1 MTRNKLLLVA
11 RNDKFCISN
20 RERKSEMK
28 TSFLFAGCI
37 LIATQS
43 YALKNDPSYRD
54 ARRNGAMAKIELRI
68 VNDDGVPV
76 PYANVNVFMGMNF
89 RPKGYY
95 LKGMTDAN
103 GIYVAE
109 GKTCG
114 DEIVV
119 EVAKRGHYSSVKKLC
134 FAKMGAEH
142 DVRNGKWLPFNE
154 VENITL
160 RRIAKPIKLIA
171 FDRLIDVA
179 QTNAWLGFDMEKMDF
194 VKPIGNGSAV
204 DFEIKVE
211 WDGLPAWESKSC
223 SAEIRFLGDGTGG
236 CYTKNVPESAF
247 PYTYSAQP
255 DAVYAER
262 IVRIVD
268 RNGDPH
274 TTKIQFAT
282 DSALVTR
289 TRCMIDEYRK
299 IKVSNY
305 GCIRRFEIGPSRRG
319 VALLRLTYV
328 FNPTPN
334 DINLESK

>member
-1 MTRNKLLLVA
+1 MKRLVVVALLAVVVTSAFAL
-11 RNDKFCISN
+11 
-20 RERKSEMK
+20 RK
-28 TSFLFAGCI
+28 
-37 LIATQS
+37 
-43 YALKNDPSYRD
+43 DPAYLD
-54 ARRNGAMAKIELRI
+54 ARRYGAMARMQIHI
-68 VNDDGVPV
+68 VDDLGRNVPD
-76 PYANVNVFMGMNF
+76 AEVNVFMGMNF

-142 DVRNGKWLPFNE
+142 DVRNGKWLPFDE

-289 TRCMIDEYRK
+289 TRCMIDEYSK

-334 DINLESK
+334 DTNLESK

>member
-1 MTRNKLLLVA
+1 MKRQTLKSPIVVLAVLLA
-11 RNDKFCISN
+11 SM
-20 RERKSEMK
+20 SAM
-28 TSFLFAGCI
+28 
-37 LIATQS
+37 
-43 YALKNDPSYRD
+43 ALKKDPNYLK
-54 ARRNGAMAKIELRI
+54 ARRNGAKAQIK
-68 VNDDGVPV
+68 VCVVDDCGVV
-76 PYANVNVFMGMNF
+76 VSNASIKVFMGMNF
-89 RPKGYY
+89 RPKGYWIS
-95 LKGMTDAN
+95 GVTDETGAFL
-103 GIYVAE
+103 VQ

-114 DEIVV
+114 DEIDIY
-119 EVAKRGHYSSVKKLC
+119 ASKQGFYDSKRKLR
-134 FAKMGAEH
+134 FAVMGAEH
-142 DVRNGKWLPFNE
+142 EVKDGKWLPFNE

-289 TRCMIDEYRK
+289 TRCMIDEYSK

-334 DINLESK
+334 DTNLESK